1 MEVRRVPFPAL
12 RLGATLG
19 SGATGDVF
27 IGELGGAPVAVKRLK
42 LAAIPNARA
51 ELSRRFRAEVDVLS
65 RYAHPRLVRLLAW
78 AEEED
83 PVAPHPFAIVLEL
96 LEEGSLGD
104 WLRGPAGEPPQRAS
118 PGGAPQARPMAA
130 SAPTAQ
136 PSGASSSHSHRC
148 IAQCAMSEAR
158 RSPCGQTSTR
168 RRGRAS
174 TARSRRRP
182 PTTRAS

>member
-27 IGELGGAPVAVKRLK
+27 IGELGGAPVAVKRLR

-65 RYAHPRLVRLLAW
+65 RYAHPRLVRLLGW

-83 PVAPHPFAIVLEL
+83 PLAPHP
-96 LEEGSLGD
+96 
-104 WLRGPAGEPPQRAS
+104 LRLCWSCWRRARWATGCAAPRAS
-118 PGGAPQARPMAA
+118 HLSGLDRAARP
-130 SAPTAQ
+130 
-136 PSGASSSHSHRC
+136 
-148 IAQCAMSEAR
+148 
-158 RSPCGQTSTR
+158 
-168 RRGRAS
+168 
-174 TARSRRRP
+174 
-182 PTTRAS
+182 